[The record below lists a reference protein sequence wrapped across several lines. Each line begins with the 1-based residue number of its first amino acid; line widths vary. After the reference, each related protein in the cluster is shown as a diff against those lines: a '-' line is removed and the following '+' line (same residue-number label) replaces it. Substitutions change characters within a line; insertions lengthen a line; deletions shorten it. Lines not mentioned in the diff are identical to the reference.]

1 MSQKSFM
8 RCKYLSQD
16 HSELVE
22 TLDPRL
28 LKILYVAKKSQHSIC
43 DWLEV
48 SFELHVA
55 SVTNK
60 LPSTE
65 ALAPVASVFKY
76 FLRLTGIFLCR
87 GTIFWRTEIN
97 HKANVMNAP

>member
-1 MSQKSFM
+1 MK
-8 RCKYLSQD
+8 CKYLSQD

-22 TLDPRL
+22 TLGPRP
-28 LKILYVAKKSQHSIC
+28 LKILYIAKKSQHLIC
-43 DWLEV
+43 DWPEV

-65 ALAPVASVFKY
+65 ALAPVASVFN
-76 FLRLTGIFLCR
+76 FF
-87 GTIFWRTEIN
+87 F
-97 HKANVMNAP
+97 KAYRDLFTSRENILAP